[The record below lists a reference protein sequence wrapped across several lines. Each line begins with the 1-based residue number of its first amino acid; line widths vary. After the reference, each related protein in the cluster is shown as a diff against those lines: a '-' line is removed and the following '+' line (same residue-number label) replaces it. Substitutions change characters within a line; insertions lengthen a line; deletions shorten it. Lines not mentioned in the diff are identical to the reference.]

1 MEPYVALF
9 TMARPLIPDDLWSMI
24 EPHLPPERPI
34 PYGRKPLPNRKALTG
49 IVFVLKTGIQ
59 WEYLPQEM
67 GCGCGMT
74 CWRRLRDWQKAG
86 VWDRILKIL
95 QDKLGEQDRIDWSRA
110 ALDSASVRAKG
121 GGRRTG
127 RNPTDRGKLG
137 SKHHLVVDRHG
148 IPLAKP
154 TLTAANEHDA
164 NHFGPVLDSIR
175 PIRRARGRSRRR
187 PAKVHADK
195 AYDHKRCRIDCRLR
209 GIKAR
214 IARRGVES
222 STRLGR
228 FRWVVERSL
237 SWLHNFRRLAVR
249 YERRADIHQALLTL
263 GTIMICWNFLR
274 QAF

>member
-1 MEPYVALF
+1 
-9 TMARPLIPDDLWSMI
+9 MARPLIPDELWSLI

-34 PYGRKPLPNRKALTG
+34 PYGRRPIPNRQALIG
-49 IVFVLKTGIQ
+49 ILFVLKTGIP

-86 VWDRILKIL
+86 VWDRILKVL

-137 SKHHLVVDRHG
+137 SKHHLIVDRKG
-148 IPLAKP
+148 IPLAQP
-154 TLTAANEHDA
+154 TLTAANEHDSD
-164 NHFGPVLDSIR
+164 HLGQVLDSIR
-175 PIRRARGRSRRR
+175 PIRRPRGRPRRR
-187 PAKVHADK
+187 PAKLHADK
-195 AYDHKRCRIDCRLR
+195 AYDHRRCRLACRLR
-209 GIKAR
+209 SIKPR

-222 STRLGR
+222 SARLGR
-228 FRWVVERSL
+228 FRWVVERTL
-237 SWLHNFRRLAVR
+237 AWLHNFRRLAVR
-249 YERRADIHQALLTL
+249 YERRDDIHQALLTL

-274 QAF
+274 